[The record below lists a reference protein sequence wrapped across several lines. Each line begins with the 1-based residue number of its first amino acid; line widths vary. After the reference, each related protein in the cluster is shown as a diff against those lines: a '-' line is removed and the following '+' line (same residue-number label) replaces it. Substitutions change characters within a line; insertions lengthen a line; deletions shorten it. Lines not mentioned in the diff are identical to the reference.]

1 MARAPSVILTPAE
14 KKLATNRL
22 KDAVKTTAAALAAN
36 RKEVAALDKILAT
49 ETATLKKQHAAAI
62 KIALKAQKTLA
73 SEAEKARAA
82 HEQFGIAS
90 APQAKKA
97 VPSSTA
103 A

>member
-49 ETATLKKQHAAAI
+49 ETATLKKQHAAAV
-62 KIALKAQKTLA
+62 KVLVKAQKSLA
-73 SEAEKARAA
+73 AEAEKARIAYEAFGAA
-82 HEQFGIAS
+82 T
-90 APQAKKA
+90 APAAKKA
-97 VPSSTA
+97 VPTA
-103 A
+103 TA